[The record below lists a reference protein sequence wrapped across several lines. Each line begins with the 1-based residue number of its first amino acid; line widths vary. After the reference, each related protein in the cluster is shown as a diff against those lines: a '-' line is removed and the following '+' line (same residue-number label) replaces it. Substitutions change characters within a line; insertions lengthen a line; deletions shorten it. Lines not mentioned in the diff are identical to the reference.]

1 MLEHFRSNPIPLENA
16 GFHDVYLKD
25 FVVCDD
31 PPPPTPV
38 RTNTDRSRGPVRAQ
52 SLNTG
57 AMRGFAG
64 NARTESGSVR
74 MTTAAL
80 RTSSPANR
88 QRVDNNYSMM

>member
-31 PPPPTPV
+31 PPPQPI
-38 RTNTDRSRGPVRAQ
+38 RTNPERNRGPVRAN

-64 NARTESGSVR
+64 LARVESGSVR
-74 MTTAAL
+74 MTTTAF
-80 RTSSPANR
+80 RTNSPGNR

>member
-25 FVVCDD
+25 FVVCDEM
-31 PPPPTPV
+31 PPPM
-38 RTNTDRSRGPVRAQ
+38 RTTNIDRSRGPVRAN

-74 MTTAAL
+74 MTRAAL
-80 RTSSPANR
+80 QSSAPVNR